1 MPKGLLDDIPI
12 YNKARDKAWEAFIKR
27 KDVKK
32 SGMFSQ
38 GFPLER
44 EYYELWCQ
52 AWDRAWTD
60 GFESCVHP
68 RNQTLE
74 EVAQEFDKMKALGD
88 TAASF
93 AAFVRNMKK

>member
-1 MPKGLLDDIPI
+1 MPKGLFDDIPI
-12 YNKARDKAWEAFIKR
+12 HNQARDKAWEAFIKR

-38 GFPLER
+38 GFPLDR

-60 GFESCVHP
+60 GHKNGFESGYKFGHDVVS
-68 RNQTLE
+68 L
-74 EVAQEFDKMKALGD
+74 
-88 TAASF
+88 ASS
-93 AAFVRNMKK
+93 AEGLKQRKKK

>member
-1 MPKGLLDDIPI
+1 MAKGLLDDIPI

-60 GFESCVHP
+60 GFESGYHP

-74 EVAQEFDKMKALGD
+74 EVAKEFDKMPFGD

-93 AAFVRNMKK
+93 AIFVRNMKT

>member
-1 MPKGLLDDIPI
+1 MSRGLLDDIPI

-32 SGMFSQ
+32 SGMFSK

-52 AWDRAWTD
+52 AWERAWTD
-60 GFESCVHP
+60 GHK
-68 RNQTLE
+68 NG
-74 EVAQEFDKMKALGD
+74 FDSGCKWSELMKD
-88 TAASF
+88 KNNDNDNDEHNKT
-93 AAFVRNMKK
+93 

>member
-12 YNKARDKAWEAFIKR
+12 HNQACDKAWGAFIKR

-52 AWDRAWTD
+52 AWDRAWTAGFND
-60 GFESCVHP
+60 GYDSGRSAGRQKSP
-68 RNQTLE
+68 WAGLQNY
-74 EVAQEFDKMKALGD
+74 
-88 TAASF
+88 
-93 AAFVRNMKK
+93 

>member
-52 AWDRAWTD
+52 AWNRAWDAGFQD
-60 GFESCVHP
+60 GWESGYKYG
-68 RNQTLE
+68 LE
-74 EVAQEFDKMKALGD
+74 EVAKEFDKMPFGD

-93 AAFVRNMKK
+93 AVFVRNMKK